1 MSKFWTSNVK
11 GIFKGELDE
20 KTRKNRVIPKL
31 TEWMEE
37 KPSQKDTEKV
47 KSRDQRKM
55 GQKWS
60 SDN

>member
-31 TEWMEE
+31 KEWMEE
-37 KPSQKDTEKV
+37 KASQKDTEKV